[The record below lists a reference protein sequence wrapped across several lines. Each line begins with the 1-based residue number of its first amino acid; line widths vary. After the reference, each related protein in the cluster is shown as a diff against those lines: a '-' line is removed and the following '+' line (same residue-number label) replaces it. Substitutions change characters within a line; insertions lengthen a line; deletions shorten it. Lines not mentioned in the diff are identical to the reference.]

1 MWKFWKK
8 EKEERVNKI
17 QVKGRDIFEFD
28 LDDEWNITQVGF
40 EYNGQ
45 GRVSQMVI
53 FLENKGE

>member
-8 EKEERVNKI
+8 GKEERVNKI
-17 QVKGRDIFEFD
+17 QVKGKDIFEFD
-28 LDDEWNITQVGF
+28 LDNEWNMTQVGF

-53 FLENKGE
+53 FLENEGE

>member
-17 QVKGRDIFEFD
+17 QVKGKNIFEFD
-28 LDDEWNITQVGF
+28 LDSEWNVTQVGF

-53 FLENKGE
+53 FIENKGE